1 MGGLGVPELLIILVI
16 FLLLFGAN
24 KIPQLARS
32 MGKGIGEFKKGMR
45 EGDETPGDAST
56 PPPSPQAPVA
66 PPPPSPAPKP

>member
-1 MGGLGVPELLIILVI
+1 MGSLGFPELMIILVI

-56 PPPSPQAPVA
+56 PPA
-66 PPPPSPAPKP
+66 PPSPPAAPPQNPPASNP